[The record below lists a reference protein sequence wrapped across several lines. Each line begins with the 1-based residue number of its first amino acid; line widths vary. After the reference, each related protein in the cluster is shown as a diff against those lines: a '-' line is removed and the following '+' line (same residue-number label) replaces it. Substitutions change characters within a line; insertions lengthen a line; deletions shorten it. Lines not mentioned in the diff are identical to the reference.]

1 MLAVQILTALL
12 IGIIQGITEWLPISS
27 TGHMLLFNELFP
39 LSVSKEFLEL
49 FTVVIQ
55 LGSIL
60 AVVVRFFD
68 RLNPFS
74 RDKYQQ
80 RQALSLWWKVALA
93 SIPVAIFGFLFD
105 DKLSELLYGKG
116 NAASIV
122 IAISLIVYG
131 AAFILIERLRKTPTV
146 SGGVTAKK
154 AFLIGCFETLAII
167 PGTSRSGSTVLGAM
181 LLGESRTVAAEFSFF
196 LAIPAMLGA
205 GALKT
210 LKFILSGISMSVE
223 EGIILAVGCISA
235 FLVSIAVIEFL
246 TEFVKKHSFVPFGI
260 YRILL
265 GTTVIVW
272 MVLK

>member
-1 MLAVQILTALL
+1 MQILTALL
-12 IGIIQGITEWLPISS
+12 IGIIQGITEWLPVSS
-27 TGHMLLFNELFP
+27 TGHMLLFNELLP

-74 RDKYQQ
+74 TNKEQQ
-80 RQALSLWWKVALA
+80 RRALSLWWKVALA

-105 DKLSELLYGKG
+105 DKLSDLLYGKG
-116 NAASIV
+116 NVASIV
-122 IAISLIVYG
+122 IAISLIAYG
-131 AAFILIERLRKTPTV
+131 VAFILIERLRKTPSV
-146 SGGVTAKK
+146 SDEITAKK
-154 AFLIGCFETLAII
+154 AFFIGCFESLAII
-167 PGTSRSGSTVLGAM
+167 PGTSRSGSTILGAM

-210 LKFILSGISMSVE
+210 LKFVLSGVSMSLE
-223 EGIILAVGCISA
+223 EVIILAVGCVSA
-235 FLVSIAVIEFL
+235 FLVSLAVIEFL

-265 GTTVIVW
+265 GTAVIVW

>member
-1 MLAVQILTALL
+1 MQILTALL
-12 IGIIQGITEWLPISS
+12 IGIIQGITEWLPVSS
-27 TGHMLLFNELFP
+27 TGHMLLFNELLP

-74 RDKYQQ
+74 TNKEQQ
-80 RQALSLWWKVALA
+80 RRALSLWWKVALA

-105 DKLSELLYGKG
+105 DKLSDLLYGKG
-116 NAASIV
+116 NVASIV
-122 IAISLIVYG
+122 IAISLIAYG
-131 AAFILIERLRKTPTV
+131 VAFILIERLRKTPSV
-146 SGGVTAKK
+146 SDEITAEK
-154 AFLIGCFETLAII
+154 AFFIGCFESLAII
-167 PGTSRSGSTVLGAM
+167 PGTSRSGSTILGAM

-210 LKFILSGISMSVE
+210 LKFVLSGVSMSLE
-223 EGIILAVGCISA
+223 EVIILAVGCASA
-235 FLVSIAVIEFL
+235 FLVSLAVIEFL

-265 GTTVIVW
+265 GTAVIVW